1 MNEEAKNDSPRWID
15 TIKKQV
21 DLEAFLTDQGFRFTR
36 GNSGLRSDSCPSC
49 GHKAHSNRLGIR
61 AGRYH
66 CFSCGAKGS
75 VVDAAMAIYGASI
88 SDTIKRLMREYWVH
102 ESLGP
107 RVQDNP
113 PPAPQ
118 ESSETLKRVVAAVF
132 QASLK
137 DSSDHI
143 RYLRDSRG
151 ISERVIREA
160 IERGLLRFLPGNP
173 FRARDFMAEAAGGVD
188 QLVEAG
194 LMKPGKKMP
203 AGAYRPLLWFFPGLD
218 SIEFRLARSANE
230 GERKALRYGIA
241 AQPSIWEQEG
251 SKSLAVVEGVIDVLS
266 MVDLGYTGDVMGLP
280 GTNAWRPEWFQNR
293 VNKQTTICFD
303 GDSGG
308 RHGAERLKEILDEE
322 HGIAVDIRCPSS
334 GDINDQLRRRRTA
347 AA

>member
-1 MNEEAKNDSPRWID
+1 MNEDANNSSPRWID

-49 GHKAHSNRLGIR
+49 GHKPHSNRLGIR

-102 ESLGP
+102 ESLAP
-107 RVQDNP
+107 RVQTNP
-113 PPAPQ
+113 TPTQ
-118 ESSETLKRVVAAVF
+118 KESSEALKRVVADLF

-137 DSSDHI
+137 DSVDHI
-143 RYLRDSRG
+143 RYLRDARG

-160 IERGLLRFLPGNP
+160 VDRGMLRFLPGNP
-173 FRARDFMAEAAGGVD
+173 FRARDFMAEAVGGVD
-188 QLVEAG
+188 RLIEAG

-203 AGAYRPLLWFFPGLD
+203 AGAYRPLLWFFPDLD
-218 SIEFRLARSANE
+218 SIEFRLARSADAD
-230 GERKALRYGIA
+230 ERKALRYGIA
-241 AQPSIWEQEG
+241 SRPSIWEQEG
-251 SKSLAVVEGVIDVLS
+251 SRSMAVVEGMIDMLS
-266 MVDLGYTGDVMGLP
+266 MVDLGYSGDVMGLP

-293 VNKQTTICFD
+293 INKPTTICFD
-303 GDSGG
+303 GDPGG
-308 RHGAERLKEILDEE
+308 RKGADRLKEILYEE
-322 HGIAVDIRCPSS
+322 HGIAVNVRCPSS
-334 GDINDQLRRRRTA
+334 GDINDQLRGRQTA